1 MKFCDD
7 DDVWRYFR
15 ESRAI
20 EAMEDTFRMSA
31 EGELD
36 SPPRFG
42 VDTPSGHL
50 SFTTGG
56 AAQPHPRASIGF
68 RCYDLHQVADATAAR
83 CVTL

>member
-31 EGELD
+31 EGELN
-36 SPPRFG
+36 SSRFG
-42 VDTPSGHL
+42 VDTPWVTEVLPGTSDTRFYVPETWSVTA
-50 SFTTGG
+50 SFWKEPG
-56 AAQPHPRASIGF
+56 
-68 RCYDLHQVADATAAR
+68 
-83 CVTL
+83 